1 MQFKKLIAGV
11 AAVAAALGGMALGT
25 MTVNAD
31 TDTFTVPETA
41 TPSTITLNKADDAD
55 TSKSTYTAYRIAAYI
70 DPVANADGQA
80 DFLWPEAVDSDK
92 WDGNI
97 REAIAVAGKDGQKL
111 VLLYNAVVAKAAVD
125 DQVTN
130 SATANYNGG
139 ADSEAATTV
148 VKLGF
153 FTMKKIDKQHNGI
166 GGALFSV
173 SDSGGNAVV
182 FEKGSANGSWV
193 RAADQSVKVDNVT
206 YFTSIPTN
214 AGGLSHWRATR

>member
-1 MQFKKLIAGV
+1 MPTGKL
-11 AAVAAALGGMALGT
+11 
-25 MTVNAD
+25 
-31 TDTFTVPETA
+31 
-41 TPSTITLNKADDAD
+41 
-55 TSKSTYTAYRIAAYI
+55 TSFGLK
-70 DPVANADGQA
+70 
-80 DFLWPEAVDSDK
+80 AVDSDK

-111 VLLYNAVVAKAAVD
+111 VLLSNAVFANAAVD
-125 DQVTN
+125 
-130 SATANYNGG
+130 
-139 ADSEAATTV
+139 DSEAATTV

-214 AGGLSHWRATR
+214 AGGLSHWRATRLIIRGGQIHDADS

>member
-31 TDTFTVPETA
+31 TDTLTVPETA

-80 DFLWPEAVDSDK
+80 DFLWLKAVDSDK

-97 REAIAVAGKDGQKL
+97 REAIAVAGKDGR
-111 VLLYNAVVAKAAVD
+111 
-125 DQVTN
+125 
-130 SATANYNGG
+130 S
-139 ADSEAATTV
+139 SSCCTTPSSP
-148 VKLGF
+148 KPPS
-153 FTMKKIDKQHNGI
+153 TI
-166 GGALFSV
+166 
-173 SDSGGNAVV
+173 
-182 FEKGSANGSWV
+182 
-193 RAADQSVKVDNVT
+193 R
-206 YFTSIPTN
+206 
-214 AGGLSHWRATR
+214 

>member
-31 TDTFTVPETA
+31 TDTLTVPETA

-80 DFLWPEAVDSDK
+80 DFLWPEGVNSDK

-97 REAIAVAGKDGQKL
+97 REAIAVAGKDGR
-111 VLLYNAVVAKAAVD
+111 
-125 DQVTN
+125 
-130 SATANYNGG
+130 S
-139 ADSEAATTV
+139 SSCCTTPSSP
-148 VKLGF
+148 KPPS
-153 FTMKKIDKQHNGI
+153 TI
-166 GGALFSV
+166 
-173 SDSGGNAVV
+173 
-182 FEKGSANGSWV
+182 
-193 RAADQSVKVDNVT
+193 R
-206 YFTSIPTN
+206 
-214 AGGLSHWRATR
+214 

>member
-80 DFLWPEAVDSDK
+80 DFLWLKAVDSDK

-97 REAIAVAGKDGQKL
+97 REAIAVAGKDGR
-111 VLLYNAVVAKAAVD
+111 
-125 DQVTN
+125 
-130 SATANYNGG
+130 S
-139 ADSEAATTV
+139 SSCCTTPSSP
-148 VKLGF
+148 KPPS
-153 FTMKKIDKQHNGI
+153 TI
-166 GGALFSV
+166 
-173 SDSGGNAVV
+173 
-182 FEKGSANGSWV
+182 
-193 RAADQSVKVDNVT
+193 R
-206 YFTSIPTN
+206 
-214 AGGLSHWRATR
+214 

>member
-1 MQFKKLIAGV
+1 MPTGKL
-11 AAVAAALGGMALGT
+11 
-25 MTVNAD
+25 
-31 TDTFTVPETA
+31 
-41 TPSTITLNKADDAD
+41 
-55 TSKSTYTAYRIAAYI
+55 TSFGLK
-70 DPVANADGQA
+70 
-80 DFLWPEAVDSDK
+80 AVDSDK

-193 RAADQSVKVDNVT
+193 RAADQSVKVDNVILHE
-206 YFTSIPTN
+206 YSDQRRRAFPL
-214 AGGLSHWRATR
+214 ASHAADHSRRADS